1 MFLKVC
7 ITSIV
12 LIMEDLA
19 AVDAYALEYSCMSYS
34 AGMHNIVDVAHT
46 SNVSIVSLTFI
57 LWQIWMLRG
66 HYLRPRP

>member
-7 ITSIV
+7 IISIV

-34 AGMHNIVDVAHT
+34 AGMLLMLLIVVMGVIIA
-46 SNVSIVSLTFI
+46 
-57 LWQIWMLRG
+57 
-66 HYLRPRP
+66 